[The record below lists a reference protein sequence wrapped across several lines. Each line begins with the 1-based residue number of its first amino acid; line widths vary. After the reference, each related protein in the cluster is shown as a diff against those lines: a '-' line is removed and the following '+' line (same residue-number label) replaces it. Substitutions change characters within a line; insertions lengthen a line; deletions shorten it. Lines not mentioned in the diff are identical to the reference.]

1 MYIREKNKE
10 RGDDRIHILMC
21 QRLRAIERK
30 GRERGRGNN
39 ARIHKHAYFIRE
51 RLVRPVARAHGAA
64 DRAAQRGAGE
74 DALRAPA
81 VHSRPM
87 RVSPLCRVLFM
98 SMMIFVKTV
107 KDFSPTKIHHHI
119 ASYHHHHH
127 HVSHLVSGTTLSPSQ
142 LPKRDVVV
150 CVVDFFKSGVFRVGI
165 DVE

>member
-1 MYIREKNKE
+1 M
-10 RGDDRIHILMC
+10 
-21 QRLRAIERK
+21 
-30 GRERGRGNN
+30 
-39 ARIHKHAYFIRE
+39 
-51 RLVRPVARAHGAA
+51 
-64 DRAAQRGAGE
+64 
-74 DALRAPA
+74 
-81 VHSRPM
+81 S
-87 RVSPLCRVLFM
+87 RVLFM